1 MNVADI
7 KTDYSDLTMSIP
19 INVLQFLAGDF
30 DGDVLNIISIK
41 DAKMA
46 ESYDKVFS
54 PRYMMINKDNGGFNR
69 GARLN

>member
-1 MNVADI
+1 MR
-7 KTDYSDLTMSIP
+7 LTTSCEHK
-19 INVLQFLAGDF
+19 V

-69 GARLN
+69 GARLIKDQSIGLFAFCTEEDD